1 MKSIILSF
9 LLGLVTISM
18 MRAQEVRPFVINP
31 IIGDTLDRQE
41 RDFYGILQTISGFQ
55 HAVFYLNADSS
66 FRVVATILRGGS
78 EQDTVIERYRSLAAL
93 REQIRYVG
101 DLRRTEKE
109 VPVKVVRVHLKNGS
123 IIPGTIL
130 RDDSDTLII
139 YSDDLGEMR
148 FAKAN
153 LLRIDYQIRDKDLEL
168 EDVWYD
174 DPNVTRGFLMPTAL
188 TLKQGGGYLG
198 TFELFF
204 FTVALGLSDAVM
216 VNFGILL
223 LPIAI
228 ENQVVQAG
236 LKIRLTP
243 DDSEP
248 AVAIGGQYFGNLGS
262 EGMFAPYAVMTGS
275 TKDTRFSIGGGLAM
289 PIDGND
295 AEPIIVASFDGRVS
309 KSVKFISEAWFPI
322 NGGWLPFMFGF
333 RFFGSQI
340 SGDIGLMFP
349 IGEEFLS
356 PIGWPVG
363 NFIYNF

>member
-66 FRVVATILRGGS
+66 FRVVATVLRGGN

-101 DLRRTEKE
+101 DLRSIEKD

-153 LLRIDYQIRDKDLEL
+153 LLRIDYQIRDKDLESD
-168 EDVWYD
+168 DVWYD

-198 TFELFF
+198 TFELIF
-204 FTVALGLSDAVM
+204 FTVAFGLSDAVM
-216 VNFGILL
+216 ANFGLLL

-228 ENQVVQAG
+228 EDQVVQAG

-243 DDSEP
+243 DNS
-248 AVAIGGQYFGNLGS
+248 ALAFAIGGQYFGNLGS
-262 EGMFAPYAVMTGS
+262 EGFFAPYAVMTGS
-275 TKDTRFSIGGGLAM
+275 TKDTRFSIGGGFAM
-289 PIDGND
+289 PIDGD
-295 AEPIIVASFDGRVS
+295 EMEPIVVANFDGRLS
-309 KSVKFISEAWFPI
+309 KSVKFISEAWLPV
-322 NGGWLPFMFGF
+322 NGGWFPLICGF
-333 RFFGSQI
+333 RFFGSDI
-340 SGDIGLMFP
+340 SGDIGLLFP
-349 IGEEFLS
+349 VGVDLGS
-356 PIGWPVG
+356 PFGWPVG